1 MIILAGLATGALTGW
16 AVARRRG
23 GRPLDQMH
31 YAAGYGIAFG
41 ILGVF
46 VTILVGRML

>member
-1 MIILAGLATGALTGW
+1 MIIVAGLATGALTGW

-31 YAAGYGIAFG
+31 YATAYGIAFA

-46 VTILVGRML
+46 VTIFIGRML

>member
-1 MIILAGLATGALTGW
+1 MIILAGLVLGALTGA

-23 GRPLDQMH
+23 GRGIDQAQ

-41 ILGVF
+41 ILSVF
-46 VTILVGRML
+46 VTIFLARMG